1 MLRQAETRLK
11 SELPDREERKEA
23 AIFHIKKRL
32 GHKRELYRI
41 PLPRKEP
48 STCASGNQT
57 EKGYVGVFIKN
68 NTPNRVRFM
77 NRSL

>member
-11 SELPDREERKEA
+11 SELPDKKKEA

-41 PLPRKEP
+41 PKTSYQMLLTTHFP
-48 STCASGNQT
+48 
-57 EKGYVGVFIKN
+57 EKNLDMCFRQ
-68 NTPNRVRFM
+68 PN
-77 NRSL
+77 